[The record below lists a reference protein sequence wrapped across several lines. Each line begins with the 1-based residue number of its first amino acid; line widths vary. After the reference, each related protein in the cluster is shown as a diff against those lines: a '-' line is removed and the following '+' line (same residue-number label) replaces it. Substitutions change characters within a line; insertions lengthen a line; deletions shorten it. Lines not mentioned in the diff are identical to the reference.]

1 MADRADLI
9 QEVAEA
15 VSWCGQDQSR
25 PERVVLL
32 DRKAEVV
39 GSGVAD
45 VGDGADGG
53 RMEWRIEAVGRS
65 VTVQRG
71 KSERSAADATGEDS
85 VRRNGA
91 ERRRGWDRWRAAGKV
106 PKRQSREIQAVV
118 AEDCMA
124 AIEEERSV
132 ADWLVWCVVWQ
143 KETGRERRETGA
155 GGVAMAATA
164 GEAEAAGLA
173 EAVETVVGH
182 FVVNRGK
189 RVGSKAA
196 GLAAK
201 AVVREVARNVS

>member
-1 MADRADLI
+1 
-9 QEVAEA
+9 
-15 VSWCGQDQSR
+15 
-25 PERVVLL
+25 
-32 DRKAEVV
+32 
-39 GSGVAD
+39 
-45 VGDGADGG
+45 
-53 RMEWRIEAVGRS
+53 
-65 VTVQRG
+65 
-71 KSERSAADATGEDS
+71 
-85 VRRNGA
+85 
-91 ERRRGWDRWRAAGKV
+91 
-106 PKRQSREIQAVV
+106 
-118 AEDCMA
+118 MA